1 MTDLILSIQGT
12 PAGATAATILAL
24 ISAAAHAAFGA
35 LQKGRHDP
43 WLARAAIDLSYCLM
57 ALPFALFVFPLPEG
71 RLWLVLGGVFFIHAL
86 YKWLM
91 AMAYSRGAYTAVYPV
106 VRGTGPLGTVVLA
119 WLFFHESFRPLQW
132 AGVLLL
138 SGGIMGLA
146 LVNIAAMEHI
156 GRRTLRAALLIA
168 FASGLTVSA
177 YTAYDAFGIRLAP
190 DPFTFLAWFFVIDGL
205 LFPLLAIRWYARMPE
220 PPPLRPLALRGMIG
234 GLIGFVSFG
243 GVMLATR
250 LDKVGEAA
258 ALRETSVIFAAVIGW
273 ALLGERIGWA
283 RAGLMGAIALG
294 AVLVETG

>member
-1 MTDLILSIQGT
+1 
-12 PAGATAATILAL
+12 
-24 ISAAAHAAFGA
+24 
-35 LQKGRHDP
+35 
-43 WLARAAIDLSYCLM
+43 M